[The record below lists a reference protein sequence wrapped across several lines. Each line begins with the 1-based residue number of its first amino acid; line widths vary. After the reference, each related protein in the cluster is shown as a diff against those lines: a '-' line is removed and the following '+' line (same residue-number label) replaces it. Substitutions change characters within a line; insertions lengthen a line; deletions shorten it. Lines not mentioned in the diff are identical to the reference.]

1 MSSASLPLLE
11 NIESLLW
18 GAVQHLPV
26 EYQKDFEFALY
37 NSRDQRLIGTIW
49 SLKWDGQQAYLI

>member
-18 GAVQHLPV
+18 GEVKNLPL

-37 NSRDQRLIGTIW
+37 NSRDHRLIGTIW
-49 SLKWDGQQAYLI
+49 SLKWDGQQTYLI